1 MKYRKIRRPVV
12 SMYRKYIKCE
22 LPCQDSM
29 KILLFAT
36 LSIILM
42 YSAISMAKPGF
53 YLLSLNTPQQ
63 IEMELGPPLA
73 RKDFDQSQTVF
84 MYRGGM
90 VKPLCIDYEMTFSKG
105 LLSSWT
111 WHLCR

>member
-1 MKYRKIRRPVV
+1 
-12 SMYRKYIKCE
+12 
-22 LPCQDSM
+22 M

-36 LSIILM
+36 LGIILM

-63 IEMELGPPLA
+63 IEMELGPPLSKKA
-73 RKDFDQSQTVF
+73 FNEYQQVF

-90 VKPLCIDYEMTFSKG
+90 VKPFCIDYEMTFSKG

-111 WHLCR
+111 WQLCRS